1 MISCISVFIFFTAE
15 LVCGDSLYSAIRC
28 LAFIFVIIPG
38 FIDNSLKVA
47 LLIADLYGLI
57 TNAAHDLIN
66 LGTLK
71 N

>member
-1 MISCISVFIFFTAE
+1 MRYFIFFYAE

-28 LAFIFVIIPG
+28 LASIFVIVPG
-38 FIDNSLKVA
+38 FMDNWLKVA
-47 LLIADLYGLI
+47 LIKADLYGLI
-57 TNAAHDLIN
+57 TNATNDLIN